1 MIGLGLNTIAAA
13 MVGSF
18 GHVGPHPLLFLADHF
33 ETYSILDHAYLR
45 AAAHQ
50 ELSAAFEEANRILE
64 QHRAALKQVST
75 VLQTRGRIDEV
86 EVALRRLQVLREN
99 PCAHGQS
106 SR

>member
-1 MIGLGLNTIAAA
+1 